1 MPFRIATSHYHVGHI
16 IPAMVAKEMTYF
28 EEEGLDDYE
37 VVTGGLVPAIVE
49 RVALRRAMKEK
60 GIDIVADPK
69 PSSVF
74 TLRGQGE
81 DIYIVGC
88 WRNQHDFQFLGAR
101 GLKGL
106 KDLKGKRI
114 GVRDYW
120 AIDHAVMR
128 VYLGRQGID
137 PEKDVT
143 WLRGAHFHLARE
155 VAADSLRKG
164 MADCVPVPPSTVPG
178 LLAEGYPL
186 LLDTRQLYPNGMPVR
201 VIATTRRVL
210 EEKSEALEAY
220 LRATIRAYW
229 FIMDEEKNRGYINAL
244 NRRLRRQSPDEEEQ
258 KLGYLE
264 GSSSATVLPLDGAP
278 SIEGLQSML
287 AEAKEMGDV
296 RPDFSLED
304 VLKLDPVR
312 RAYETLRR
320 KEDLASAL
328 KRAQELFHNSRRPLL
343 STASQEK
350 SAER

>member
-1 MPFRIATSHYHVGHI
+1 M
-16 IPAMVAKEMTYF
+16 
-28 EEEGLDDYE
+28 
-37 VVTGGLVPAIVE
+37 
-49 RVALRRAMKEK
+49 
-60 GIDIVADPK
+60 
-69 PSSVF
+69 
-74 TLRGQGE
+74 
-81 DIYIVGC
+81 
-88 WRNQHDFQFLGAR
+88 
-101 GLKGL
+101 
-106 KDLKGKRI
+106 
-114 GVRDYW
+114 
-120 AIDHAVMR
+120 
-128 VYLGRQGID
+128 
-137 PEKDVT
+137 
-143 WLRGAHFHLARE
+143 
-155 VAADSLRKG
+155 
-164 MADCVPVPPSTVPG
+164 
-178 LLAEGYPL
+178 
-186 LLDTRQLYPNGMPVR
+186 
-201 VIATTRRVL
+201 
-210 EEKSEALEAY
+210 
-220 LRATIRAYW
+220 RATIRAYW

-244 NRRLRRQSPDEEEQ
+244 NRRLRRQSPDKEEQ